1 MKLRRSPQTAL
12 VLAEFLSDEQEWRYG
27 YDISR
32 NTGLKSGTLYP
43 ILMRLA
49 EHRMLKTSWET
60 AETGRPPRHM
70 YKLTEDGLR
79 YAREAVSET
88 SKDSVGVPAF
98 DILGFDGAAF
108 SGVSL

>member
-1 MKLRRSPQTAL
+1 MSFKMRRSPQTAL
-12 VLAEFLSDEQEWRYG
+12 VLAEFLSDEQQWRYG

-70 YKLTEDGLR
+70 YKLTKDGLR
-79 YAREAVSET
+79 TARAMVSEST
-88 SKDSVGVPAF
+88 VQPAGEPAYEGVG
-98 DILGFDGAAF
+98 L
-108 SGVSL
+108 

>member
-1 MKLRRSPQTAL
+1 MSMKMRRSPQTAL
-12 VLAEFLSDEQEWRYG
+12 VMAEFLSDEQEWRYG

-70 YKLTEDGLR
+70 YKLTKDGLR
-79 YAREAVSET
+79 TAREMVSEST
-88 SKDSVGVPAF
+88 VQPVGEPACE
-98 DILGFDGAAF
+98 
-108 SGVSL
+108 GVGL

>member
-1 MKLRRSPQTAL
+1 MRRSPQTAL
-12 VLAEFLSDEQEWRYG
+12 VLAEFLADEQEWRYG

-70 YKLTEDGLR
+70 YKLTKDGLR
-79 YAREAVSET
+79 YARAMVSEST
-88 SKDSVGVPAF
+88 VQPAGEPAYEGVG
-98 DILGFDGAAF
+98 L
-108 SGVSL
+108 

>member
-1 MKLRRSPQTAL
+1 MGMKMRQSPQTAL

-49 EHRMLKTSWET
+49 EHRMLKTNWET
-60 AETGRPPRHM
+60 AVEGRPPRHM
-70 YKLTEDGLR
+70 YKLTKDGLR
-79 YAREAVSET
+79 YAREMVSEST
-88 SKDSVGVPAF
+88 VQPVGKPAYE
-98 DILGFDGAAF
+98 
-108 SGVSL
+108 GVGL